1 METAVL
7 LDHHKEV
14 HNAKDTVYCRIL
26 HLSDLHLSVNS
37 SNNVFDSFCFG
48 EKSQTAVVNENVT
61 DVDEILKEYGL
72 RGYLMNN
79 PVDCIVITG
88 DFANRG
94 GFSEENIQY
103 IKERII
109 DLYKICAE
117 VGNWEYNE
125 QKWEASLPMNR
136 LFYCAGNHDLL
147 RDASCY
153 DPKTGKYIARQ
164 NVVRELTKQQEGS
177 GGRGYLPTKDAVK
190 FRLLTALTFEPF
202 YEMIES
208 LRMDSEKEQEDNNFE
223 GTVFRLKSSN
233 DVEGPDICFA
243 AINTALLAGN
253 ADSADPN
260 TMQDCWLKLQT
271 AMDVREKCRAAKDY
285 YEQLRKLAG
294 ETINDNGKLCMP
306 SEEALG
312 TLVQE
317 IRKSP
322 HYIGI
327 MLGHHNQ
334 KFFSESAKTA
344 FNGFVKKCEIGLYL
358 CGHTHRPDN
367 NRIPTSELYN
377 KSGKLQIRV
386 SSGAFFDKTDYYS
399 TLGFSIHTISR
410 SDDQYFCESENIVY
424 YRLPEKWMKINVDS
438 QDIPNRFQMDVSKV
452 EPSVGSASNIPPS
465 GDGMGDG
472 EDTDNRN
479 PLMDTDCD
487 ADYIEEINN
496 DETYHDAAKELK
508 NMDQK
513 NSKNRMEDEEVDK
526 RIKMSSEILDQAF
539 SSEYQYSQLPPDVLT
554 SSDSRQKR

>member
-14 HNAKDTVYCRIL
+14 HNAKDAVYCRIL

-37 SNNVFDSFCFG
+37 SKNVFDFFCSG
-48 EKSQTAVVNENVT
+48 EKSHTTMVKENLT

-72 RGYLMNN
+72 RGYLKNN

-88 DFANRG
+88 DFTNRG
-94 GFSEENIQY
+94 EFSEENIQY

-109 DLYKICAE
+109 ELYQVCAKT
-117 VGNWEYNE
+117 GNWKYNGQE
-125 QKWEASLPMNR
+125 WNATLPMNR

-147 RDASCY
+147 RDVSCY

-164 NVVRELTKQQEGS
+164 NVVRELAKQQNPP
-177 GGRGYLPTKDAVK
+177 GRDGHLPTGDAAK

-208 LRMDSEKEQEDNNFE
+208 LRMDSEEKQEDNNFE
-223 GTVFRLKSSN
+223 GTIFRLKAGEG
-233 DVEGPDICFA
+233 VKGPDICFA

-253 ADSADPN
+253 VDSVDPN
-260 TMQDCWLKLQT
+260 TIQDSWLKLQT
-271 AMDVREKCRAAKDY
+271 SMDVREKCQVAKDY
-285 YEQLRKLAG
+285 YEQLQKQAG

-306 SEEALG
+306 SKKALV
-312 TLVQE
+312 TLIQE
-317 IRKSP
+317 IRRSS

-334 KFFSESAKTA
+334 TLFSENAKTV
-344 FNGFVKKCEIGLYL
+344 FNWFVKECEIGLYL

-367 NRIPTSELYN
+367 NRIPTSELYTKN
-377 KSGKLQIRV
+377 GKLQIRV

-410 SDDQYFCESENIVY
+410 SDDDQYFCESENIVY

-438 QDIPNRFQMDVSKV
+438 QEIPNRFRMDVSKV

-472 EDTDNRN
+472 EGTDYKN

-487 ADYIEEINN
+487 ADHIEEINN
-496 DETYHDAAKELK
+496 DETYHEAAKELK

-513 NSKNRMEDEEVDK
+513 KSKNRIGDEEVNK
-526 RIKMSSEILDQAF
+526 RIKMFPEILDQAF
-539 SSEYQYSQLPPDVLT
+539 SSKYLYPQLPPDMLT
-554 SSDSRQKR
+554 PPDSRQK